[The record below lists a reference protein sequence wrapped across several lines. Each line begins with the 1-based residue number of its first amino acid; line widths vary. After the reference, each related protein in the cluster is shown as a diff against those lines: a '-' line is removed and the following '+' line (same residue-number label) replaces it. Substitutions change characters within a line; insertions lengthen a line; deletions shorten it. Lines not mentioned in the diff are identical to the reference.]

1 MESKYFFI
9 IPEQIMI
16 EKKVI
21 ETENGNSSV
30 LYIPEVDNII
40 NKSHW
45 LQNYMYNYEKNNK
58 EKLITIFAIIL

>member
-1 MESKYFFI
+1 
-9 IPEQIMI
+9 MI

-45 LQNYMYNYEKNNK
+45 LQNYMYDYEKNNK
-58 EKLITIFAIIL
+58 EKLINLFAIIL

>member
-1 MESKYFFI
+1 ML
-9 IPEQIMI
+9 

-30 LYIPEVDNII
+30 LYIPELDNII

-45 LQNYMYNYEKNNK
+45 LQNYMYNYEKNN
-58 EKLITIFAIIL
+58 EKKLKNLFRKLL